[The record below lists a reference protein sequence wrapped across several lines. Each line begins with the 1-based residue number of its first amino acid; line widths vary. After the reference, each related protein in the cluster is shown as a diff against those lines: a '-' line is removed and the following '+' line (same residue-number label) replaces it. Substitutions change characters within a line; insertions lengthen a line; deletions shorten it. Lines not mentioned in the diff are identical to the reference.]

1 VIVKI
6 VETVLVEIG
15 MIGGVIQVVMGTLLT
30 PLVMIS
36 MLMMKMIMVIAM
48 RRVMGETAKL
58 PVTSTKVPHAC
69 LAMAEIK
76 YLISAQQSL
85 EPSTKSFALLSGH
98 PLKLEWW

>member
-36 MLMMKMIMVIAM
+36 MLMMKIIMAM

-69 LAMAEIK
+69 LAMVEIK

-85 EPSTKSFALLSGH
+85 EPSTKSFALLSRH

>member
-36 MLMMKMIMVIAM
+36 MLMMKIIMAM